1 MKVRAAL
8 AGCPEQAQARA
19 REPACPRCRGP
30 VDRIP
35 RLGLDRLI
43 SLVVPLRRYRCCN
56 FACAWEGTLRAG
68 RDAAS
73 RYGQDRRR
81 PFL

>member
-1 MKVRAAL
+1 MK
-8 AGCPEQAQARA
+8 ARA
-19 REPACPRCRGP
+19 EPTGHPGPARARSREPACPRCAGP

-43 SLVVPLRRYRCCN
+43 SLVVPLRRYRCCTL
-56 FACAWEGTLRAG
+56 ACAWEGTLRAR
-68 RDAAS
+68 RDDAS